1 MARDLLYM
9 LTAMTAAEWRLSK
22 EQAVE
27 PTFDIIGMAKRVDF
41 RVKRKRALR
50 IFGGIGL
57 AVAGISR
64 GGMLAPVLVLGGAA
78 LFVRGAIDKP
88 LKETAKRVERWLAR
102 TQPRRFGEGNRDLV
116 DEASWQSFP
125 ASDPPAL
132 GGPLT
137 AR

>member
-1 MARDLLYM
+1 M
-9 LTAMTAAEWRLSK
+9 
-22 EQAVE
+22 E
-27 PTFDIIGMAKRVDF
+27 PTFDIIGMARRVDSQ
-41 RVKRKRALR
+41 VKRKRALR

-57 AVAGISR
+57 VVAGISR
-64 GGMLAPVLVLGGAA
+64 GGVLAPAFVLGGAA

-102 TQPRRFGEGNRDLV
+102 SQTHRFGEGKRDLV

-132 GGPLT
+132 GGGPLN

>member
-1 MARDLLYM
+1 
-9 LTAMTAAEWRLSK
+9 MTAAKWRLSK

-27 PTFDIIGMAKRVDF
+27 TTTFDIIGMAKRVDF
-41 RVKRKRALR
+41 RIKRKRALR
-50 IFGGIGL
+50 IVGGIGL
-57 AVAGISR
+57 ATAGISR
-64 GGMLAPVLVLGGAA
+64 GGVLAPLFVLGGAA
-78 LFVRGAIDKP
+78 LFLRGAIDKP

-102 TQPRRFGEGNRDLV
+102 PHTHRFGEGKRDLV